1 MTQPYYVSDLES
13 GTQWANNGTGLSLN
27 YMFFTSAPSYYTS
40 SDYETHGFRTFT
52 TAMKAATVDVLNQIS
67 SFTNITFHE
76 VTTVAQTQIGYGQ
89 AILTNDA
96 EAWTYYPDPVDPAGG
111 DVWGNTTYFSDADI
125 GHGQYDFMTLIHE
138 TGHALGLK
146 HSFETPGAL
155 PTAED
160 TTQYTVM
167 SYTNSP
173 YYGNHYP
180 ETYMLYDI
188 AALQALYGA
197 NMNYATGDDNYA
209 LKSGHIYT
217 IWDAGGNDTFDG
229 SALTAAAT
237 IDIRAGHFS
246 SVGMTNNIAIAY
258 NVTIENANGGA
269 GNDTIYDNAAANHI
283 AGNGGND
290 TIYLSGGNDVVDGGN
305 GTDTVV
311 FADTVHN
318 YTFDFTNPADIIGTS
333 TAGGADDF
341 LNVETFKFS
350 DGTYSLAQLE
360 TLFSGG
366 SGGGGGG
373 SGGGT
378 PTTDFTGT
386 ALKDILIGST
396 GDDTMHGLAGNDTL
410 TSLGGNDTLDGG
422 LGSDRMGGGDGDDI
436 YYVDST
442 GDRVIEANTVAG
454 GTDLVHSSVNFTLG
468 VGLENL
474 ILDGSTA
481 VVGNGNALA
490 NDITGN
496 SANNRMAGLG
506 GDDILDGGA
515 GKDLLTGGLGADT
528 FVFHAATAFTNPDT
542 VADFRVVQGDKLDI
556 SDLLT
561 GYDPLVDSLTDF
573 VQITQVGHTSTLKVD
588 LDGTGTTYGFQT
600 VATLTGAYNITDEDA
615 LVTAH
620 NLIVS

>member
-13 GTQWANNGTGLSLN
+13 GTQWANSGSGLTLN

-52 TAMKAATVDVLNQIS
+52 TAMKSATVDVLNQIS

-76 VTTVAQTQIGYGQ
+76 VTTVSQTQLGYGQ
-89 AILTNDA
+89 AVLTNDA
-96 EAWTYYPDPVDPAGG
+96 EAWTYYPSATDPAGG

-125 GHGQYDFMTLIHE
+125 GKGQYDFMTLIHE
-138 TGHALGLK
+138 TGHGLGLK

-160 TTQYTVM
+160 TTQFTVM

-173 YYGNHYP
+173 YYGNAYP

-197 NMNYATGDDNYA
+197 NMTYATGDDNYT

-229 SALTAAAT
+229 SALSAGAT

-246 SVGMTNNIAIAY
+246 SVGLTDNIAIAY

-269 GNDTIYDNAAANHI
+269 GNDIIYDNAAANHI

-290 TIYLSGGNDVVDGGN
+290 TIYLSGGNDVVDGGSGN
-305 GTDTVV
+305 DTVV
-311 FADTVHN
+311 FADVSN
-318 YTFDFTNPADIIGTS
+318 NFTFDFTNLADIVGSSTLGGT
-333 TAGGADDF
+333 DDF
-341 LNVETFKFS
+341 TSIETFKFS
-350 DGTYSLAQLE
+350 DGTYTLAQLE
-360 TLFSGG
+360 TLFDGTGG
-366 SGGGGGG
+366 TGG

-386 ALKDILIGST
+386 ALKDNMIGTT
-396 GDDTMHGLAGNDTL
+396 GDDTFHGLAGNDTL
-410 TSLGGNDTLDGG
+410 TALGGNDTLDGG
-422 LGSDRMGGGDGDDI
+422 VGADRMVGGDGNDL
-436 YYVDST
+436 YYIDST
-442 GDRVIEANTVAG
+442 GDRAIELNTLAG
-454 GTDLVHSSVNFTLG
+454 GRDTVHSSVNYTLAL
-468 VGLENL
+468 GLENL
-474 ILDGSTA
+474 FLDGSTA
-481 VVGNGNALA
+481 VVGNGNNYA
-490 NDITGN
+490 NEITGN
-496 SANNRMAGLG
+496 SANNRMSGLG

-515 GKDLLTGGLGADT
+515 GHDILTGGLGADT
-528 FVFHAATAFTNPDT
+528 FVFHADTAFTTPDT
-542 VADFRVVQGDKLDI
+542 IADFRVAQGDKIDI

-561 GYDPLVDSLTDF
+561 GYDPLVDTLTDF

-600 VATLTGAYNITDEDA
+600 VATLNGAYNITDEDA

-620 NLIVS
+620 NLIVTGS